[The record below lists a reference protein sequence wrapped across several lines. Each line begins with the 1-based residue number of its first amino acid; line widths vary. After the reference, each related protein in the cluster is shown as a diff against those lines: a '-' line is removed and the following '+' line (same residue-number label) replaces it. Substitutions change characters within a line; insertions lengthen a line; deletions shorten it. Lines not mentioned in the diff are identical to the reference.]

1 MHRFTRVLVAFS
13 FAPLALTLASG
24 NAWSMD
30 DKATATTAAAH
41 TPGAWAG
48 SPVAS
53 VEGIT
58 EYRLPNGLRV
68 LLFPDPSA
76 ANVTVNIT
84 YFVGSRH
91 EGRGE
96 KGMAHLLEHM
106 VFKGTPD
113 HPDVW
118 KLLQEHGAQFNGT
131 TWLDR
136 TNYYETMVAT
146 DKNLEFALRLEADR
160 MMNSNIKEEDLRSE
174 MTVVRNEFEMGENN
188 PMQIMMKNLA
198 AKAYTWHPYGNST
211 IGNRADIE
219 RVPASNLKKFY
230 QQYYRPDNSMLVVA
244 GKFDPAAT
252 LSMIDK
258 YFAPLK
264 APNLPMSETYT
275 DEPVQDGPRFFEV
288 KREGSQASVGFF
300 YHTPAGSHEEAV
312 AVEMLADV
320 LGNRPG
326 GRLYKALVEGGYAAS
341 VSVFPISAKERG
353 SLFAVAT
360 LKSGQDPKKAHEV
373 AQQVLENL
381 AKNPI
386 TDEEVE
392 RARTSILSGF
402 KVAMTD
408 SNRISV
414 ELTDYAATGDWRLM
428 FLNRDRAKTATTA
441 QVQAAANKY
450 LTENNRTSGMF
461 IPTSNATRAIVPAA
475 PDVESLV
482 KDYKSTEQTAQ
493 GEAFDATPKG
503 IEARV
508 KRSQPMPNVE
518 MALLPK
524 ENRGDAVNLSMTI
537 RFGDEKTLLGKRVQA
552 GTLGAMMRRGAGG
565 MTYQQISDEFD
576 TLQSQV
582 GISSAS
588 GSISVNIT
596 SDRKNVGKVLEIV
609 KKVLREPTFPQAEF
623 DTMMKE
629 RIAGIEAGLTNPQAL
644 GGNAMQRAA
653 APYPKESYFYVQTME
668 EQIAEMRSTTLDSV
682 KDFYSKV
689 VGPGKVEVA
698 VVGDFDESE
707 VTGKISDI
715 FTGWQAKGEYKR
727 VARPYLKNLSGPET
741 IITPDKPM
749 AMVMMAS
756 VLEMDDKDPD
766 AVALNFANYVL
777 GGNANSRLLTRLRQ
791 RDGLSYGAGSFMTM
805 SSLDKVT
812 PLGGYAICAAPN
824 AEKAMTAMQEEF
836 TAWIEKGVTAEE
848 LAKGKEAY
856 KLDYLTSLSDDGNVA
871 GTLSSYM
878 FLDRTMMWD
887 QEDLDKTDALTVE
900 QVNDAIKRRMKGAE
914 FRAIIAGDLK
924 KQ

>member
-1 MHRFTRVLVAFS
+1 MHRFTRVLVALS
-13 FAPLALTLASG
+13 IAPLTLTLAAG
-24 NAWSMD
+24 TALGMD
-30 DKATATTAAAH
+30 DKAPAAAAAH
-41 TPGAWAG
+41 TPGAWA
-48 SPVAS
+48 SNPVTS

-68 LLFPDPSA
+68 LLFPDASS

-106 VFKGTPD
+106 VFKGTPTHD
-113 HPDVW
+113 DVW

-136 TNYYETMVAT
+136 TNYYETLVAN

-230 QQYYRPDNSMLVVA
+230 QQYYRPDNAMLVVA
-244 GKFDPAAT
+244 GKFEPATA
-252 LSMIDK
+252 LSMVDK
-258 YFAPLK
+258 YFAGLK
-264 APNLPMSETYT
+264 GPNIPMSETYT

-288 KREGSQASVGFF
+288 RREGSQASIGFF
-300 YHTPAGSHEEAV
+300 YHTPAGGHEDAV
-312 AVEMLADV
+312 AVELLADV
-320 LGNRPG
+320 LGNRPS

-341 VSVFPISAKERG
+341 VSVFPIGAKERG
-353 SLFAVAT
+353 SLFAIAT

-373 AQQVLENL
+373 AQSVLESL
-381 AKNPI
+381 AANPI

-392 RARTSILSGF
+392 RARTSWISSF
-402 KVAMTD
+402 KVAMAD
-408 SNRISV
+408 SNRIGV
-414 ELTDYAATGDWRLM
+414 DLTDYAATGDWRLM
-428 FLNRDRAKTATTA
+428 FLNRDRAKAATTA
-441 QVQAAANKY
+441 DVQRVAQAY
-450 LTENNRTSGMF
+450 LIENNRTSGMF
-461 IPTSNATRAIVPAA
+461 IPTSGAARAIIPAA
-475 PDVESLV
+475 PDVNSLV
-482 KDYKSTEQTAQ
+482 KDYQSTEQTAQ

-518 MALLPK
+518 LALLPK
-524 ENRGDAVNLSMTI
+524 ENRGDAVSVSMTI
-537 RFGDEKTLLGKRVQA
+537 RFGDEKSLLGKRVQA
-552 GTLGAMMRRGAGG
+552 STLGGLMRRGAGN
-565 MTYQQISDEFD
+565 MSYQQISDEIEK
-576 TLQSQV
+576 LQSVV
-582 GISSAS
+582 GIAS
-588 GSISVNIT
+588 QQGVLNVNIT
-596 SDRKNVGKVLEIV
+596 SDRANLGKVLALV
-609 KKVLREPTFPQAEF
+609 KTMLREPTFPLAEF
-623 DTMMKE
+623 DTMIKE

-644 GGNAMQRAA
+644 GPNAMQRAS
-653 APYPKESYFYVQTME
+653 APFPKDSYFYVPTLE
-668 EQIAEMRSTTLDSV
+668 EQIADIRATTLDSV
-682 KDFYSKV
+682 KAYYNNL
-689 VGPGKVEVA
+689 VGPAKVEVA

-707 VTGKISDI
+707 ATAKIGDI
-715 FTGWQAKGEYKR
+715 FTGWQPKGEYKR
-727 VARPYLKNLSGPET
+727 VARPYLKNLRGSET
-741 IITPDKPM
+741 VATPDKPM

-756 VLEMDDKDPD
+756 VLEMDDKDSD

-777 GGNANSRLLTRLRQ
+777 GGNANSRLLDRLRQ
-791 RDGLSYGAGSFMTM
+791 RDGLSYGAGSFFTV
-805 SSLDKVT
+805 SSLDKVA

-824 AEKAMTAMQEEF
+824 AEKALAAMKEEF
-836 TAWIEKGVTAEE
+836 TKWIDAGITQEE
-848 LAKGKEAY
+848 LDKGKEAY

-871 GTLSSYM
+871 GTLASYL

-887 QEDLDKTDALTVE
+887 QEDLDKTAALTVD
-900 QVNDAIKRRMKGAE
+900 QVNDAIKRRMKSAE
-914 FRAIIAGDLK
+914 FRAIIAGDVRK
-924 KQ
+924 E

>member
-1 MHRFTRVLVAFS
+1 MHRFTRVLVALTI
-13 FAPLALTLASG
+13 APLTLTLAAG
-24 NAWSMD
+24 TAMSMD
-30 DKATATTAAAH
+30 DKAPAAAAAH

-48 SPVAS
+48 NPVTS

-58 EYRLPNGLRV
+58 EYRLPNGMRV
-68 LLFPDPSA
+68 LLFPDASS

-106 VFKGTPD
+106 VFKGTPTHD
-113 HPDVW
+113 DVW

-136 TNYYETMVAT
+136 TNYYETMVAN

-188 PMQIMMKNLA
+188 PTQIMMKNLA

-219 RVPASNLKKFY
+219 RVPASSLKKFY
-230 QQYYRPDNSMLVVA
+230 EQYYRPDNAMLVVA
-244 GKFDPAAT
+244 GKFEPATA

-258 YFAPLK
+258 YFAGLK
-264 APNLPMSETYT
+264 APNLAMSETYT

-288 KREGSQASVGFF
+288 RREGSQASVGFF
-300 YHTPAGSHEEAV
+300 YHTPAGSHEDSV

-320 LGNRPG
+320 LGNRPS

-360 LKSGQDPKKAHEV
+360 LKSGQDPQKAHDV
-373 AQQVLENL
+373 AKGVLEGL
-381 AKNPI
+381 ATTPI

-392 RARTSILSGF
+392 RARTGILSGF
-402 KVAMTD
+402 KVAMAD
-408 SNRISV
+408 SNRIGV
-414 ELTDYAATGDWRLM
+414 DLTDYAATGDWRLM
-428 FLNRDRAKTATTA
+428 FLNRDRAKTLKTA
-441 QVQAAANKY
+441 DVQRVANAY
-450 LTENNRTSGMF
+450 LIENNRTSGMF
-461 IPTSNATRAIVPAA
+461 IPTSGAARAVVPAA

-524 ENRGDAVNLSMTI
+524 ENRGDAVSVSMTI
-537 RFGDEKTLLGKRVQA
+537 RFGDEKTLSGKRVQA
-552 GTLGAMMRRGAGG
+552 STLGAMMRRGAGS
-565 MTYQQISDEFD
+565 MSYQQLSDEIEK
-576 TLQSQV
+576 LQSRV
-582 GISSAS
+582 GISSQQGALN
-588 GSISVNIT
+588 VNIT
-596 SDRKNVGKVLEIV
+596 SDRANVGKVLALV
-609 KKVLREPTFPQAEF
+609 KTMLREPTFPQSEF

-653 APYPKESYFYVQTME
+653 APYPKDSYFYVQTME
-668 EQIAEMRSTTLDSV
+668 EQIAEMRGTTLESV
-682 KDFYSKV
+682 KEFYNKI
-689 VGPGKVEVA
+689 VGPAKVEVA

-707 VTGKISDI
+707 VTGKIGDI

-741 IITPDKPM
+741 IVTPDKPM

-756 VLEMDDKDPD
+756 VLEMDDNDPD
-766 AVALNFANYVL
+766 AVALNFANYIL
-777 GGNANSRLLTRLRQ
+777 GGNANSRLLDRLRQ
-791 RDGLSYGAGSFMTM
+791 REGLSYGAGSFLTI
-805 SSLDKVT
+805 SSLDKVA

-824 AEKAMTAMQEEF
+824 AEKALVAMQEEF
-836 TAWIEKGVTAEE
+836 TKWIETGITQEE
-848 LAKGKEAY
+848 LEKGKEAY

-871 GTLSSYM
+871 STLASYM
-878 FLDRTMMWD
+878 FLDRTMKWD
-887 QEDLDKTDALTVE
+887 QEDLDKTAALTVE
-900 QVNDAIKRRMKGAE
+900 QVNDVIKRRMKGAE
-914 FRAIIAGDLK
+914 FRAIIAGDVK

>member
-1 MHRFTRVLVAFS
+1 MHRFTRVLVALTI
-13 FAPLALTLASG
+13 APLTLTLAAG
-24 NAWSMD
+24 TALSMD
-30 DKATATTAAAH
+30 DKAQASAPAH
-41 TPGAWAG
+41 TPGAWAQ
-48 SPVAS
+48 SPVTS

-68 LLFPDPSA
+68 LLFPDASS

-106 VFKGTPD
+106 VFKGTPT
-113 HPDVW
+113 HADVW

-136 TNYYETMVAT
+136 TNYYETLVAN

-219 RVPASNLKKFY
+219 RVPASSLRKFY
-230 QQYYRPDNSMLVVA
+230 EQYYRPDNAMLVVA
-244 GKFDPAAT
+244 GKFEPATA

-258 YFAPLK
+258 YFAGLK
-264 APNLPMSETYT
+264 APAISMSETYT
-275 DEPVQDGPRFFEV
+275 EEPVQDGPRFFEV
-288 KREGSQASVGFF
+288 RREGSQASIGFF
-300 YHTPAGSHEEAV
+300 YHTPAGSHEDAV
-312 AVEMLADV
+312 AVELLADV
-320 LGNRPG
+320 LGNRPS

-341 VSVFPISAKERG
+341 VSVFPIGAKERG
-353 SLFAVAT
+353 SLFAIAT
-360 LKSGQDPKKAHEV
+360 LKSGQDPQKAHEV
-373 AQQVLENL
+373 AQGILEGL
-381 AKNPI
+381 ASNPV
-386 TDEEVE
+386 TDGEVE
-392 RARTSILSGF
+392 RARTSWISSF
-402 KVAMTD
+402 KVAMAD
-408 SNRISV
+408 SNRIGV
-414 ELTDYAATGDWRLM
+414 DLTEYAATGDWRLM
-428 FLNRDRAKTATTA
+428 FLNRDRAKAATTA
-441 QVQAAANKY
+441 DVQRVAQAY
-450 LTENNRTSGMF
+450 LIQNNRTSGMF
-461 IPTSNATRAIVPAA
+461 IPTSNAARAIIPAA

-508 KRSQPMPNVE
+508 KRSQLLPNVE
-518 MALLPK
+518 LAMLPK
-524 ENRGDAVNLSMTI
+524 ENRGDAVSVSMTI
-537 RFGDEKTLLGKRVQA
+537 RFGDEKALAGKRVQA
-552 GTLGAMMRRGAGG
+552 STLGALMRRGAGDKSF
-565 MTYQQISDEFD
+565 QQISDEID
-576 TLQSQV
+576 KLQSVV
-582 GISSAS
+582 GISSQQ
-588 GSISVNIT
+588 GVLNVNIT
-596 SDRKNVGKVLEIV
+596 SDRANIGKVLALV
-609 KKVLREPTFPQAEF
+609 KTMLREPTFPQAEF
-623 DTMMKE
+623 DTMIKE

-653 APYPKESYFYVQTME
+653 APYPKDSYFYVQTME
-668 EQIAEMRSTTLDSV
+668 EQIADLRSTTLESV
-682 KDFYSKV
+682 KNYYNTI
-689 VGPGKVEVA
+689 VGPSKVEVA

-707 VTGKISDI
+707 AAGRLTQI
-715 FTGWQAKGEYKR
+715 FTGWQPKVEYKR

-741 IITPDKPM
+741 IVTPDKPM

-766 AVALNFANYVL
+766 AVALNFANYIL
-777 GGNANSRLLTRLRQ
+777 GGNASSRLLDRLRQ
-791 RDGLSYGAGSFMTM
+791 RDGLSYGAGSFFTV
-805 SSLDKVT
+805 SSLDKVA

-824 AEKAMTAMQEEF
+824 AEKALAAMQEEF
-836 TAWIEKGVTAEE
+836 TKWINAGITQEE
-848 LAKGKEAY
+848 LDKGKEAY

-871 GTLSSYM
+871 ATLASYL

-887 QEDLDKTDALTVE
+887 QEELDKTAALTVE
-900 QVNDAIKRRMKGAE
+900 QVNDAIKRRMSSAE
-914 FRAIIAGDLK
+914 FRAIIAGDVRK
-924 KQ
+924 E